1 MSELPLLSGCGPP
14 DTGLPGSGLLSGG
27 VGEEP
32 QRTRPAVI
40 FKPANGATPWCYDP
54 ARPWSPRIVSV
65 SATGPDK
72 VKGARRSFSNSTGVF
87 VLRGFAKSG
96 ERASSAPPS
105 SSSAAYPAPQ
115 ALAWQGK

>member
-27 VGEEP
+27 VGEGP

-40 FKPANGATPWCYDP
+40 FKPANDATPWRYDP

-65 SATGPDK
+65 SATARDK

-87 VLRGFAKSG
+87 VYYLC
-96 ERASSAPPS
+96 SSVYEFLIAI
-105 SSSAAYPAPQ
+105 
-115 ALAWQGK
+115 

>member
-1 MSELPLLSGCGPP
+1 MSELPILCWFGPP
-14 DTGLPGSGLLSGG
+14 DTDLPGSGLLSGG
-27 VGEEP
+27 VGEWP
-32 QRTRPAVI
+32 QCIRPTVI
-40 FKPANGATPWCYDP
+40 FKPANNATPWCYDP

-65 SATGPDK
+65 SATAQDK

-87 VLRGFAKSG
+87 MLTGFAKSG